1 MSCVKHNFTCIE
13 HIVENGWTKKP
24 KKVCHFDK
32 HILSIVTRMSISVNA
47 LIISSFKLREE
58 NGNLEMMFIL
68 TMKLLD
74 NRAVG
79 LWRMKNCQTSGL
91 ISKET

>member
-1 MSCVKHNFTCIE
+1 MLKIILYALNTLLKTDE
-13 HIVENGWTKKP
+13 EKKT
-24 KKVCHFDK
+24 KKVCHFKK

-58 NGNLEMMFIL
+58 NGNLEIMFIL

-79 LWRMKNCQTSGL
+79 L
-91 ISKET
+91 